1 MPQNHIILGPENVAV
16 KGQTKNSHGDYG
28 EDSDLLLDSGGSQRK
43 NQERWRLSCHT
54 STQKK
59 EEFVGIFSY

>member
-43 NQERWRLSCHT
+43 KSREVEIMMSYFNT
-54 STQKK
+54 K
-59 EEFVGIFSY
+59 EGRICWHF

>member
-16 KGQTKNSHGDYG
+16 KGKTKNSHGDYG

-43 NQERWRLSCHT
+43 NQ
-54 STQKK
+54 
-59 EEFVGIFSY
+59 